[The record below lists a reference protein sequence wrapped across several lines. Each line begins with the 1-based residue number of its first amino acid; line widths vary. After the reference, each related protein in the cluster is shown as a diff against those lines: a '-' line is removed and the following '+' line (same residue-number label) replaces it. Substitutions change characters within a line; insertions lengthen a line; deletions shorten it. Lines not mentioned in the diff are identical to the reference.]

1 VKYLQH
7 QAFNKS
13 DREAIKVEEE
23 MKVLE
28 FHTYGTLI
36 IPEMSF
42 VVVDL
47 QNVNTY

>member
-7 QAFNKS
+7 QAFNKR

-23 MKVLE
+23 MKVHE

-36 IPEMSF
+36 ILEMVF

-47 QNVNTY
+47 QNFITF